1 MALEGRNIRRRHRPD
16 AEGGDGCLLQRRVE
30 GDVGGDAQL
39 AADVVAVDVGGGVR
53 LGVAQV
59 LGLLQNS
66 GEVHRS
72 LVHGVHDK
80 VGGAVHNTA
89 HGAHR
94 IQPLHALQIRQ
105 PGYAAAHGGGAAQGR
120 ALLPGQCRELR
131 VIGGDQCLVGRDH
144 VLALRQRG
152 GDIFIGRVQPAHDL
166 HHRVDFRV
174 IEDVIGI
181 EGDHLLRQALFG
193 TAEQHTLHI
202 QVIARRAQRPHAAA
216 YHAKAQQTDMHHSR
230 YLLGSSRL
238 RGRHFG
244 PIVPANPLAV
254 KANPPTHP
262 QNLPLAG
269 KVPRRGG

>member
-1 MALEGRNIRRRHRPD
+1 MASMIKL
-16 AEGGDGCLLQRRVE
+16 
-30 GDVGGDAQL
+30 
-39 AADVVAVDVGGGVR
+39 VVPFIIPP
-53 LGVAQV
+53 
-59 LGLLQNS
+59 
-66 GEVHRS
+66 
-72 LVHGVHDK
+72 
-80 VGGAVHNTA
+80 TA
-89 HGAHR
+89 HTVSSRFTRSKFVSQGM
-94 IQPLHALQIRQ
+94 P
-105 PGYAAAHGGGAAQGR
+105 PPTAAGAAQGR

-144 VLALRQRG
+144 ILAPRQRG

-174 IEDVIGI
+174 IEDVIGV